1 MIVLMLL
8 SEQMLIG
15 HGKLGKVME
24 SHGILKSSKST
35 NPEVCK
41 CGQLIGFEFTSCCF
55 EQIHANVVCLATY
68 ARIKPIIFF

>member
-1 MIVLMLL
+1 
-8 SEQMLIG
+8 
-15 HGKLGKVME
+15 ME

-68 ARIKPIIFF
+68 ATNHIFLKMNQLVDMKI